1 MSRPIHPNRLSRRR
15 ILQLASAG
23 AAGVVAK
30 AGLGDEPKAESPP
43 PSMSPMAR
51 YFAYGYN
58 QEPYHLPTGPHL
70 FIDWR
75 YVQCGAVA
83 WLKADGSGAPLFAHE
98 EIPNVRGEPWRVPY
112 GIRLEAQ
119 KADRIGP
126 IVPNERDWEF
136 MIGGYISL
144 LDLGGKFGLWY
155 EVVPPRA
162 GGETNMLCYAESADG
177 VNWTKPE
184 LGLCEFRGST
194 KNNIVIDGRKCPYG
208 SFHGN
213 GVFVDPNAPPQ
224 ERFKVVYMA
233 ILKDD
238 APVVRLKRERP
249 WSVTPFGERHKSII
263 QYAVSPDGLHWTFN
277 DEAMLS
283 HMSDTQTVVYYD
295 GFLKRYVGYFRT
307 IVMNR
312 RAIGRAETTDLRR
325 WPMPE
330 TVLWTHTEDDPADDY
345 YDNSKS
351 LYPGTRTM
359 HLMFPTIY
367 KRRVDGCTL
376 RIASSL
382 DGAAWQWLPGGDVLT
397 CGPEGSW
404 DAGCLFGGCGL
415 TEIPGD
421 RVVLP
426 YGGFHRPHKY
436 PRWGHMGQVG
446 LACWKKER
454 LAALVADEQGEF
466 CTQALVLPGE
476 TLYLNFE
483 TKQAGYVKV
492 AVDDIG
498 DRRLDDCD
506 PLIGDRLKA
515 PVTWKGEQAL
525 KVAKGKP
532 AVLRFRLRAAK
543 LYSFEIR

>member
-1 MSRPIHPNRLSRRR
+1 MPKPVQPSRLSRRR

-23 AAGVVAK
+23 AAGVVAG
-30 AGLGDEPKAESPP
+30 AGRGEEPKAESPLP
-43 PSMSPMAR
+43 MSPAAR

-58 QEPYHLPTGPHL
+58 QEPYSLPPGPHL

-83 WLKADGSGAPLFAHE
+83 WLKPDGSGAPLFAHE
-98 EIPNVRGEPWRVPY
+98 EIPNVRGESWRVPY

-119 KADRIGP
+119 KAERIGP
-126 IVPNERDWEF
+126 IIPNERDWEF
-136 MIGGYISL
+136 MIGGYVSL
-144 LDLGGKFGLWY
+144 FDLGGRFGLWY

-162 GGETNMLCYAESADG
+162 DGEANNLCYAESADG
-177 VNWTKPE
+177 ATWTKPE

-213 GVFVDPNAPPQ
+213 GVFLDPTAPPQ

-238 APVVRLKRERP
+238 APVARLKKERP
-249 WSVTPFGERHKSII
+249 WSVTPFGEQKKSII
-263 QYAVSPDGLHWTFN
+263 QYAASPDGLHWTFN

-307 IVMNR
+307 LMMNR

-330 TVLWTHTEDDPADDY
+330 AVLWTHPQDDPADDY
-345 YDNSKS
+345 YNNSKS
-351 LYPGTRTM
+351 LYPGTQTM

-376 RIASSL
+376 RMASSL

-397 CGPEGSW
+397 SGPEGSW
-404 DAGCLFGGCGL
+404 DCGCFFFGSGL

-426 YGGFHRPHKY
+426 YGGFRRPHKY
-436 PRWGHMGQVG
+436 PRWGHVGQIG

-476 TLYLNFE
+476 TLHLNFE
-483 TKQAGYVKV
+483 TKQAGYIRVSV
-492 AVDDIG
+492 ENVDG
-498 DRRLDDCD
+498 RTLENCD

-515 PVTWKGEQAL
+515 PVSWRGEPSL
-525 KVAKGKP
+525 KVGKGNP
-532 AVLRFRLRAAK
+532 AVLRFRMRAAR